1 MKHNSRGQRELRL
14 HSCSILELN
23 KWMRSWAFLS
33 FCTGKAEMKTKMC
46 LWAVI
51 QWNENLPQ
59 VWPTSHL
66 MVWSFSIIF
75 VWSTGLSTICLLSHF
90 SSIYLCIYNL
100 STYVFIS
107 IHLSKSIFYLLTY
120 YLSYLSYLPTYI
132 YYLSRTYYLSINN
145 FSCPIY
151 CLTII
156 FLSS

>member
-1 MKHNSRGQRELRL
+1 MDEILGMPCGISSEL
-14 HSCSILELN
+14 
-23 KWMRSWAFLS
+23 FS

-59 VWPTSHL
+59 TWPTSQL

-75 VWSTGLSTICLLSHF
+75 CEINLSVYCLFTFTFFFYLLMHLSH
-90 SSIYLCIYNL
+90 IYMYIYI

-120 YLSYLSYLPTYI
+120 YLSYLSLIYLLIYI
-132 YYLSRTYYLSINN
+132 TYLSPT
-145 FSCPIY
+145 IY
-151 CLTII
+151 QSII
-156 FLSS
+156 FHVLFIV